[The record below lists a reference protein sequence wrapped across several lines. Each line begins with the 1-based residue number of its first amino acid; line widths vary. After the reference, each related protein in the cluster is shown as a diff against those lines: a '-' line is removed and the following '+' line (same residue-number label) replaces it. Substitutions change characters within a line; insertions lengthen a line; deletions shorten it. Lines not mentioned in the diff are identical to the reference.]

1 MKSILS
7 ALALALTLL
16 PPSLG
21 YAQQSSGLIKTPHD
35 KKIASLSWNEF
46 NRQFR
51 CPESLANDK
60 ERELNIN
67 DTNVW
72 FATNSGQPLTLNN
85 LITFR
90 MKMLTEHNC
99 TVTLNNIAKQ
109 NATSANNTSQP
120 GRYLCKT
127 TNGTKTF
134 DKENMGNC
142 ISMPLEKDWKN
153 IVFSNVAVV
162 DVLPSKIVR
171 EGDNVKIWSQFY
183 LAKTYA
189 YTNPQFNYDRLK
201 QISRFLC
208 KSKQVQLIQGT
219 YMLGEKVMYDRLS
232 NEMITEEIEPGTI
245 NETIYNYACK

>member
-1 MKSILS
+1 MKLILS
-7 ALALALTLL
+7 TLTLALTLL
-16 PPSLG
+16 LPSLG
-21 YAQQSSGLIKTPHD
+21 YTQQSSGLIKTPHD
-35 KKIASLSWNEF
+35 KKIANLSWNEF
-46 NRQFR
+46 NRQFQ
-51 CPESLANDK
+51 CPENLKNDK

-67 DTNVW
+67 DTNIW

-85 LITFR
+85 LISFR
-90 MKMLTEHNC
+90 MKLLTEHNC
-99 TVTLNNIAKQ
+99 TVTLSNIAKQ
-109 NATSANNTSQP
+109 NANSANNTSQP
-120 GRYLCKT
+120 GRYLCKVA
-127 TNGTKTF
+127 NGTKTF
-134 DKENMGNC
+134 DKENTGNC
-142 ISMPLEKDWKN
+142 ISISLERDWKN
-153 IVFSNVAVV
+153 IVFSNTAVV
-162 DVLPSKIVR
+162 DVLPLKIVR

-183 LAKTYA
+183 LAKSYA